1 MVEFNLEK
9 KCSFN
14 IGTQTMTFE
23 SHLTNEQVKTLAEE
37 FKHIILTEHA
47 DEYRDVLPYILNR
60 VCENY
65 AYEILSKKGTDEIV
79 N

>member
-1 MVEFNLEK
+1 
-9 KCSFN
+9 
-14 IGTQTMTFE
+14 MTFE
-23 SHLTNEQVKTLAEE
+23 SNLQNEQVKKLAEE

-47 DEYRDVLPYILNR
+47 EEYKDVFPYILNR

-65 AYEILSKKGTDEIV
+65 AYDLLSKKENDDIV

>member
-1 MVEFNLEK
+1 MFIQCRK
-9 KCSFN
+9 
-14 IGTQTMTFE
+14 MTFE
-23 SHLTNEQVKTLAEE
+23 SNLQNEHVKKLAEE

-47 DEYRDVLPYILNR
+47 DEYQDVLPYILNR

>member
-1 MVEFNLEK
+1 
-9 KCSFN
+9 
-14 IGTQTMTFE
+14 MTFE
-23 SHLTNEQVKTLAEE
+23 SNLQNEQVKKLAEE

-47 DEYRDVLPYILNR
+47 NEYRDVLPYVLNR

-65 AYEILSKKGTDEIV
+65 AFEVLSKKENDEIV

>member
-1 MVEFNLEK
+1 
-9 KCSFN
+9 
-14 IGTQTMTFE
+14 MTFE
-23 SHLTNEQVKTLAEE
+23 SNLQNEQVKKLAEE

-47 DEYRDVLPYILNR
+47 NEYRDVLPYVLNR

-65 AYEILSKKGTDEIV
+65 AYELLSKKENDD

>member
-1 MVEFNLEK
+1 
-9 KCSFN
+9 
-14 IGTQTMTFE
+14 MTFE
-23 SHLTNEQVKTLAEE
+23 SNLQNAQVKKLAEE

-47 DEYRDVLPYILNR
+47 NEYRDVLPYVLNR

-65 AYEILSKKGTDEIV
+65 AYEVLSKKENDDIV

>member
-65 AYEILSKKGTDEIV
+65 AYEILSKKGTDEIDD
-79 N
+79 

>member
-1 MVEFNLEK
+1 
-9 KCSFN
+9 
-14 IGTQTMTFE
+14 MTFE
-23 SHLTNEQVKTLAEE
+23 SNLQNEQVKKLAEE

-47 DEYRDVLPYILNR
+47 NEYRDVLPYVLNR

-65 AYEILSKKGTDEIV
+65 AYEVLSKKEKDDIV

>member
-1 MVEFNLEK
+1 
-9 KCSFN
+9 
-14 IGTQTMTFE
+14 MTFE
-23 SHLTNEQVKTLAEE
+23 CNLQNEQVKKLAAE

-47 DEYRDVLPYILNR
+47 NEYRDVLPYVLNR

-65 AYEILSKKGTDEIV
+65 AYEVLSKKENDDIV

>member
-1 MVEFNLEK
+1 
-9 KCSFN
+9 
-14 IGTQTMTFE
+14 MTFE
-23 SHLTNEQVKTLAEE
+23 SNLQNEHVKKIAEE

-47 DEYRDVLPYILNR
+47 NEYRDVLPYVLNR

-65 AYEILSKKGTDEIV
+65 AYDLLSKKENDDIV

>member
-1 MVEFNLEK
+1 
-9 KCSFN
+9 
-14 IGTQTMTFE
+14 MTFE
-23 SHLTNEQVKTLAEE
+23 SNLQNEQVKKLAEE

-47 DEYRDVLPYILNR
+47 NEYRDVLPYVLNR

-65 AYEILSKKGTDEIV
+65 AYEVLSKKENDDIV

>member
-1 MVEFNLEK
+1 
-9 KCSFN
+9 
-14 IGTQTMTFE
+14 MTFE
-23 SHLTNEQVKTLAEE
+23 SNLQNEQVKKLAEE

-47 DEYRDVLPYILNR
+47 NEYRDVLPYVLNR

-65 AYEILSKKGTDEIV
+65 AYDLLSKKENDDIV

>member
-1 MVEFNLEK
+1 
-9 KCSFN
+9 
-14 IGTQTMTFE
+14 MTFD
-23 SHLTNEQVKTLAEE
+23 SNLQNEQVKKLEEE

-47 DEYRDVLPYILNR
+47 NEYRDVLPYVLNR

-65 AYEILSKKGTDEIV
+65 AYNLLSKKENDDIV

>member
-1 MVEFNLEK
+1 
-9 KCSFN
+9 
-14 IGTQTMTFE
+14 MTFE
-23 SHLTNEQVKTLAEE
+23 SNLQNDQVKKLAEE

-47 DEYRDVLPYILNR
+47 NEYRDVLPYVLNR

-65 AYEILSKKGTDEIV
+65 AYEVLSKKENDDIV

>member
-1 MVEFNLEK
+1 
-9 KCSFN
+9 
-14 IGTQTMTFE
+14 MTFE
-23 SHLTNEQVKTLAEE
+23 SNLQNEQVKKLAEE

-47 DEYRDVLPYILNR
+47 DEYRDVLPYVLYR

-65 AYEILSKKGTDEIV
+65 AYEVLSKKENDDIV

>member
-1 MVEFNLEK
+1 
-9 KCSFN
+9 
-14 IGTQTMTFE
+14 MTFE
-23 SHLTNEQVKTLAEE
+23 SNLQNEQVKKLAEE

-47 DEYRDVLPYILNR
+47 NEYRDVLPYVLNR

-65 AYEILSKKGTDEIV
+65 AYDILSKKENDDIV

>member
-1 MVEFNLEK
+1 MFIK
-9 KCSFN
+9 YRK
-14 IGTQTMTFE
+14 MTFE
-23 SHLTNEQVKTLAEE
+23 SHLQNEQVKKLAEE

-47 DEYRDVLPYILNR
+47 DDYQDVLQYILNR

-65 AYEILSKKGTDEIV
+65 AYEVLGKTGTDEIV

>member
-1 MVEFNLEK
+1 
-9 KCSFN
+9 
-14 IGTQTMTFE
+14 MTFA
-23 SHLTNEQVKTLAEE
+23 SNLQNEQVKKLAEE

-47 DEYRDVLPYILNR
+47 NEYRDVLPYVLNR

-65 AYEILSKKGTDEIV
+65 AYEVLSKKENDDIV

>member
-1 MVEFNLEK
+1 
-9 KCSFN
+9 
-14 IGTQTMTFE
+14 MTFE
-23 SHLTNEQVKTLAEE
+23 SNLQNEQVKKLAEE

-47 DEYRDVLPYILNR
+47 NEYRDVLPYVLNR

-65 AYEILSKKGTDEIV
+65 AYEVLSKKENDNIV

>member
-1 MVEFNLEK
+1 
-9 KCSFN
+9 
-14 IGTQTMTFE
+14 MTLE
-23 SHLTNEQVKTLAEE
+23 SHLQNEHVKKLAEE

-47 DEYRDVLPYILNR
+47 EEYKDVFPYIINR

-65 AYEILSKKGTDEIV
+65 AYEVLRNNENDEIG

>member
-1 MVEFNLEK
+1 
-9 KCSFN
+9 
-14 IGTQTMTFE
+14 MTFE
-23 SHLTNEQVKTLAEE
+23 SNLQNDQVKKLAEE

-47 DEYRDVLPYILNR
+47 NEYRDVLPYVLNR

-65 AYEILSKKGTDEIV
+65 AYEVLSKKENDEIV